1 MLLEKDH
8 FFPKQQKAWVSKS
21 HCERL
26 PEGEQKVW
34 KWAQMSFYRTWKQEM
49 LLDMALLS
57 HDLDQL
63 DELEQV
69 QVLAYPAIPDGGIE
83 LQQLH
88 LAWRV
93 MVWHMLQSSLPCK
106 TMGFISPGW
115 TQPLYLHHENAKVD
129 VDAFV
134 ECIKKQMSAHTLN
147 FLPLGSAGHWVLL
160 VVDARHESETPKV
173 RHTMLF
179 LPFP

>member
-49 LLDMALLS
+49 LLDMGLLS

-63 DELEQV
+63 DELVQV
-69 QVLAYPAIPDGGIE
+69 QVLPYPAIPAGGIE
-83 LQQLH
+83 LQHLH
-88 LAWRV
+88 LGWRV
-93 MVWHMLQSSLPCK
+93 MVWHMLQSSFLDGHSRCTCIMRMPK
-106 TMGFISPGW
+106 W
-115 TQPLYLHHENAKVD
+115 TWMHSL
-129 VDAFV
+129 
-134 ECIKKQMSAHTLN
+134 SA
-147 FLPLGSAGHWVLL
+147 SKS
-160 VVDARHESETPKV
+160 R
-173 RHTMLF
+173 
-179 LPFP
+179 

>member
-1 MLLEKDH
+1 
-8 FFPKQQKAWVSKS
+8 
-21 HCERL
+21 
-26 PEGEQKVW
+26 
-34 KWAQMSFYRTWKQEM
+34 MSFYRTWKQEM
-49 LLDMALLS
+49 LLDMGLLS

-69 QVLAYPAIPDGGIE
+69 QVLPYPAIPAGGIE
-83 LQQLH
+83 LQHLH
-88 LAWRV
+88 LGWRV
-93 MVWHMLQSSLPCK
+93 MVWHMP
-106 TMGFISPGW
+106 MGFISPGW

-134 ECIKKQMSAHTLN
+134 ECIKKQMRAHTLN

-173 RHTMLF
+173 RPHHAFSSFSIRQSCEWGLIISH
-179 LPFP
+179 

>member
-69 QVLAYPAIPDGGIE
+69 QVLAYPAIP
-83 LQQLH
+83 
-88 LAWRV
+88 
-93 MVWHMLQSSLPCK
+93 
-106 TMGFISPGW
+106 
-115 TQPLYLHHENAKVD
+115 
-129 VDAFV
+129 
-134 ECIKKQMSAHTLN
+134 
-147 FLPLGSAGHWVLL
+147 AGHRAPATAFGMASHGLAHAPEL
-160 VVDARHESETPKV
+160 IALQYHGL
-173 RHTMLF
+173 H
-179 LPFP
+179 